1 MGMTGST
8 AAISDAADPTLFVR
22 ILVVEV
28 FASIMG
34 LFGLIGEYLRLP
46 ISLHFLMKYF
56 SNLRSYSWLTCG
68 KLLCFQLSQASDL
81 LE

>member
-1 MGMTGST
+1 MTGST

-34 LFGLIGEYLRLP
+34 LFGLISKCRHPLYLGILI
-46 ISLHFLMKYF
+46 IS
-56 SNLRSYSWLTCG
+56 NP
-68 KLLCFQLSQASDL
+68 
-81 LE
+81 